1 MGCLQISGHAAWV
14 FRRFAARSRRKYQKS
29 VSQCNAITGKCGEK
43 LPWYC
48 KSLMAC
54 LGVQFWNVS
63 DLFELGLLML
73 RVPFAAPSPVRAD
86 VGSLFADIHEALPC
100 RGIARFCVVGL
111 LLGKVSLRCR
121 LDACQGYPWRMDW
134 GGHDPAT
141 PVAEMW
147 LECML
152 MHDDI

>member
-1 MGCLQISGHAAWV
+1 MDCFGV
-14 FRRFAARSRRKYQKS
+14 
-29 VSQCNAITGKCGEK
+29 
-43 LPWYC
+43 LPF
-48 KSLMAC
+48 LE
-54 LGVQFWNVS
+54 NVS

-152 MHDDI
+152 MHDDIYDDAW